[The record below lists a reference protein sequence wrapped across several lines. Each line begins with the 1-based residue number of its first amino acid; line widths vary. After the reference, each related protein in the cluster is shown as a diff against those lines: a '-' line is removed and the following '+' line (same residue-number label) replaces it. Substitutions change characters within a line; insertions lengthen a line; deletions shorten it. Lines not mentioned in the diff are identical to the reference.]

1 LLDIRRSTVNGK
13 TKVEMIN
20 LKGIKNIIFDL
31 GGVIINIDYKLTL
44 AEFKKIGLK
53 DVEKIYTQFGQL
65 EWFDNY
71 DRGRISSET
80 FLSEFGKLLAPGTS
94 REQISHAWNAM
105 LLDFPQERAELL
117 LKLKD
122 RYRTFLLSNT
132 NELHINYYFQKV
144 KELYGYD
151 EMKSFFEK
159 DYYSHR
165 IGMRKPDAEI
175 FEFVLQENGLLAAE
189 TLFIDDTLQHVE
201 GARGA
206 GLRAYHLVAPE
217 TILDVFPGAMP
228 RV

>member
-1 LLDIRRSTVNGK
+1 M
-13 TKVEMIN
+13 EH

-31 GGVIINIDYKLTL
+31 GGVIININYQLTL

-53 DVEKIYTQFGQL
+53 DVDKIYTQFNQL
-65 EWFDNY
+65 EWFDKY
-71 DRGRISSET
+71 DKGGISSET
-80 FLSEFGKLLAPGTS
+80 FISEFSKFLSPGTS
-94 REQISHAWNAM
+94 VEQIINAWNAM

-117 LKLKD
+117 VKLKG

-132 NELHINYYFQKV
+132 NELHINYYFQRV

-165 IGMRKPDAEI
+165 LGMRKPDKEI
-175 FEFVLQENGLLAAE
+175 FEFVVRENGLLASE

-201 GARGA
+201 GARRA

-217 TILDVFPGAMP
+217 TIMDVFGGSQGDAPG
-228 RV
+228 

>member
-1 LLDIRRSTVNGK
+1 MDH
-13 TKVEMIN
+13 

-44 AEFKKIGLK
+44 AEFKKLGLK

-71 DRGRISSET
+71 DRGRISSDI
-80 FLSEFGKLLAPGTS
+80 FLNEFGKLLAPGTS
-94 REQISHAWNAM
+94 REQITHAWNAM
-105 LLDFPQERAELL
+105 LLDFPQDRAELL
-117 LKLKD
+117 LKLKKN
-122 RYRTFLLSNT
+122 YRTFLLSNT
-132 NELHINYYFQKV
+132 NEIHINYFFRRIKD
-144 KELYGYD
+144 LYGYD

-165 IGMRKPDAEI
+165 LGMRKPDVEI
-175 FEFVLQENGLLAAE
+175 FDFVLRENGLVASE

-201 GARGA
+201 GARRA

-217 TILDVFPGAMP
+217 TILDVFPGTMNQ
-228 RV
+228 V